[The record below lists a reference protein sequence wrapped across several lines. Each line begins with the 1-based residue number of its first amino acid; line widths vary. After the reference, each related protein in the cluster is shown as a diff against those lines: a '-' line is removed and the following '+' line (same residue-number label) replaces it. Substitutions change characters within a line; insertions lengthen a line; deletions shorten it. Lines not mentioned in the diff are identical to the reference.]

1 MKFSAKS
8 RYALKLIVDL
18 AENKNETV
26 VSLSDISARQDISKK
41 YLEQIVPMLV
51 KAGIV
56 RANRGANGGYTLNKS
71 PDSCTVGDILRAVE
85 GELIPAEMPEN
96 ESDRKV
102 AFVWEDI
109 HNAMEKAIDSIS
121 VQDILDHNSGFLD
134 YCI

>member
-26 VSLSDISARQDISKK
+26 VSLSDVSARQDISKK

-56 RANRGANGGYTLNKS
+56 RANRGANGGYALNKNS
-71 PDSCTVGDILRAVE
+71 DLCTVGEILRAVE
-85 GELIPAEMPEN
+85 GELIPVEMPEN

-102 AFVWEDI
+102 AFVWEEI
-109 HNAMEKAIDSIS
+109 HGAMEKAIDGIS

>member
-56 RANRGANGGYTLNKS
+56 RANRGANGGYALSKS
-71 PDSCTVGDILRAVE
+71 PDSCSVGEILRAVE
-85 GELIPAEMPEN
+85 GELIPVEMPEN

-102 AFVWEDI
+102 TFVWEEI
-109 HNAMEKAIDSIS
+109 HDAMEKAIDGIS

>member
-26 VSLSDISARQDISKK
+26 VSLSDVSARQDISKK

-56 RANRGANGGYTLNKS
+56 RANRGANGGYALNKN
-71 PDSCTVGDILRAVE
+71 PDSCTVGEILRAVE
-85 GELIPAEMPEN
+85 GELIPVEMPEN

-102 AFVWEDI
+102 AFVWEEI
-109 HNAMEKAIDSIS
+109 HSAMEKAIDGIS